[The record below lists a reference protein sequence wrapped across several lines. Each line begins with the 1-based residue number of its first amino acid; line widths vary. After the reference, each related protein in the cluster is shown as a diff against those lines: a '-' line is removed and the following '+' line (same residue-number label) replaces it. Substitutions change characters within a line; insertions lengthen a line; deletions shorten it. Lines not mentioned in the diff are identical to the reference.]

1 MFGRLTLTFIVVS
14 IVAFFCIQSAE
25 AAKGPKVTNKIYFDV
40 RHGDEDLGRS
50 MYLLTYDY

>member
-25 AAKGPKVTNKIYFDV
+25 ATKGPKVTNKIYFDV
-40 RHGDEDLGRS
+40 RHGNEDLGRS
-50 MYLLTYDY
+50 MYLLTCDY